1 MKSRL
6 PDPLL
11 GFVESFFCEYLQRM
25 RGASYH
31 TILSYRDSLRL
42 FLCFLADS
50 HGRHVSSLTLGDIVA
65 DEVLAF
71 LEHIETKRG
80 NSVATRNQRLAA
92 IRSFTEHLL
101 RKDPTRAGQYRRILD
116 TPRKKAQLSVVTYLE
131 PEEVQVLLRQPD
143 RQTPSGR
150 SHYALLL
157 LLYNTGARVS
167 EALALR
173 PADLQLDRPTQ
184 VRLCGKGN
192 KERFCP
198 IWRETADVLSQMIEP
213 RGKSNLQVFLNARG
227 RPMTRDG
234 VAYVLTKYCTLAA
247 SKHAS
252 LASKRITPHALRHS
266 CAVALLQAGIDIS
279 VIRDY
284 LGHASIATTSRYLST
299 NLKMKRKVLDA
310 FWERSGLARTGESGW
325 EATPDLLVF
334 LESL

>member
-101 RKDPTRAGQYRRILD
+101 RKGPDTGGSVSTDPRH
-116 TPRKKAQLSVVTYLE
+116 
-131 PEEVQVLLRQPD
+131 PEEESSAVG
-143 RQTPSGR
+143 S
-150 SHYALLL
+150 
-157 LLYNTGARVS
+157 
-167 EALALR
+167 
-173 PADLQLDRPTQ
+173 
-184 VRLCGKGN
+184 
-192 KERFCP
+192 
-198 IWRETADVLSQMIEP
+198 DVP
-213 RGKSNLQVFLNARG
+213 RARG
-227 RPMTRDG
+227 G
-234 VAYVLTKYCTLAA
+234 SSVASPA
-247 SKHAS
+247 
-252 LASKRITPHALRHS
+252 
-266 CAVALLQAGIDIS
+266 
-279 VIRDY
+279 
-284 LGHASIATTSRYLST
+284 
-299 NLKMKRKVLDA
+299 
-310 FWERSGLARTGESGW
+310 
-325 EATPDLLVF
+325 
-334 LESL
+334 